1 MGSDWSIEYG
11 PYVEAQFED
20 FDNSLTR
27 SLLKKTDKLRENPTL
42 GKRLSGKASD
52 YRLRALRVGTGQG
65 EFRVIY
71 QRFQES
77 KEILVIFAGTRE
89 EVYDRLDRWLD

>member
-1 MGSDWSIEYG
+1 MVSEWSIEYG
-11 PYVEAQFED
+11 PYVEAQFEEL
-20 FDNSLTR
+20 DNSLVR
-27 SLLKKTDKLRENPTL
+27 SLLQKIGKLQDNPTL
-42 GKRLSGKASD
+42 GKRLSGQASD

-71 QRFQES
+71 QRYQES
-77 KEILVIFAGTRE
+77 KEILVVFAGTRE